1 MYMYRYIHLGTVRVI
16 SADSFLI
23 SSSLKMSDATGYLE
37 KSQLPLNIT
46 ETIKNAQPPKEV
58 VTSQKHSMDA
68 QPPKELIT
76 SQKHIMNGS
85 PKRPWASPPTRIRY
99 RGPDQDDSTY
109 AVICGLQTVFARFL
123 IWFNL
128 PLCWFVGIAIA
139 TRHIDQWLAAHFS
152 GSGTRV
158 AIAFAATYVVYTLLA
173 HTVAVFG
180 AIWYELWWNPYAR
193 APTLRGEVGK
203 EEEVA
208 MVKENRKIARRMA
221 RTFLPCL

>member
-1 MYMYRYIHLGTVRVI
+1 MYMYRYLHWGTVRVS
-16 SADSFLI
+16 SADSIL
-23 SSSLKMSDATGYLE
+23 SSSLKVSDATGYLE
-37 KSQLPLNIT
+37 KSQIPLNIT
-46 ETIKNAQPPKEV
+46 ETIMNAQPPEEII
-58 VTSQKHSMDA
+58 TSQKSIMDTQ
-68 QPPKELIT
+68 QPKDLIT
-76 SQKHIMNGS
+76 SQKHIMADS
-85 PKRPWASPPTRIRY
+85 PKRPWADPPTRIRY

-128 PLCWFVGIAIA
+128 PLCWFVGIVIA

-152 GSGTRV
+152 GPEARV
-158 AIAFAATYVVYTLLA
+158 AIAFVATYMVYTVLA

-193 APTLRGEVGK
+193 APTLRGEVGR

-208 MVKENRKIARRMA
+208 MVKQNRKIARRMA

>member
-1 MYMYRYIHLGTVRVI
+1 MYMYRYLHWGTVRVS
-16 SADSFLI
+16 SADSIL

-37 KSQLPLNIT
+37 KSQIPLNIT
-46 ETIKNAQPPKEV
+46 ETIVNAQPPEEIT
-58 VTSQKHSMDA
+58 TSQKSIMDTQ
-68 QPPKELIT
+68 QPKDLIT
-76 SQKHIMNGS
+76 SQKHIMADL
-85 PKRPWASPPTRIRY
+85 PKRPWADPPTRIRY

-128 PLCWFVGIAIA
+128 PLCWFVGIVIA

-152 GSGTRV
+152 GPEARV
-158 AIAFAATYVVYTLLA
+158 AIAFVATYMVYTVLA
-173 HTVAVFG
+173 HTVTVFG

-193 APTLRGEVGK
+193 APTLRGEVGR

-208 MVKENRKIARRMA
+208 MVKQNRKIARRMA